1 MLKTGRVCFCNGERA
16 SATQQAKFGQINY
29 GHFTTVL
36 IQQGAVRG
44 VEHHLCRLRH
54 ATAVLF
60 GADLDCSMV
69 RSYIRRGFRSSGLR
83 RARLRITVCSLQ
95 HGASLVPVPKVD
107 VFLHFAPLAH
117 SSPPPLTIQTQYHQR
132 DLPAIK
138 HLATFASYFYQ
149 RRARAAGFDDV
160 LFMTAQDLVAEGSFW
175 NIGFWDGRAV
185 VWPQAPILAGT
196 SQALLDEGFRAMD
209 IETRASPIH
218 RNEIGRFCA
227 AFSCN
232 ALGYRS
238 IRLIDQH
245 VFSCDALTPLL
256 NTAIDQT
263 PWQPL

>member
-1 MLKTGRVCFCNGERA
+1 MLKTGQVCFCNGEPA
-16 SATQQAKFGQINY
+16 SAAQLAEFGLINY
-29 GHFTTVL
+29 GHFTTML

-54 ATAVLF
+54 ATAALF
-60 GADLDCSMV
+60 GTDLDCSMV
-69 RSYIRRGFRSSGLR
+69 RSSIRNGFRSSGLK

-95 HGASLVPVPKVD
+95 HGAALVPVPKVD

-117 SSPPPLTIQTQYHQR
+117 TSPPPFTIQTQHHQR
-132 DLPAIK
+132 DLPEIK

-160 LFMTAQDLVAEGSFW
+160 LFITALDFVAEGSFW

-196 SQALLDEGFRAMD
+196 CQTLLDEGFRALD
-209 IETRASPIH
+209 IATRVSPIH
-218 RNEIGRFCA
+218 RSEIGRFCA

-232 ALGYRS
+232 ALGHRP
-238 IRLIDQH
+238 IRVIDQH
-245 VFSCDALTPLL
+245 VFSCDALIPMLH
-256 NTAIDQT
+256 TATDQT